1 MDFQIVARPHH
12 VGASWEKNVIFAIK
26 VWYPGSHSGCVP
38 TLSKN
43 FPDRSRITGSLLQ
56 RKHGGTDWNVCLLF
70 PESVG
75 AFPKVTQSGDIV
87 TEKWPSSKHF
97 QAMCYSQDTECWENY
112 VPSVNERHQKR
123 MWFQASIRNCQDS
136 QMLELQVC
144 TEDLI
149 SRSVQYVSLHF
160 HSLLNTFL
168 AQTGTVHEETGRG
181 VCLRM
186 LSPIFCC

>member
-1 MDFQIVARPHH
+1 MWILPSRSGIQVRTQDVSPQYPRIFQ
-12 VGASWEKNVIFAIK
+12 
-26 VWYPGSHSGCVP
+26 
-38 TLSKN
+38 TDL
-43 FPDRSRITGSLLQ
+43 GSLDLSY
-56 RKHGGTDWNVCLLF
+56 RENMVGGTDWNVCLLF

-75 AFPKVTQSGDIV
+75 AFPKVTKSGEIV

-97 QAMCYSQDTECWENY
+97 QAMCYFQDSECWENY

-123 MWFQASIRNCQDS
+123 MGFQASIRNCQDS

-160 HSLLNTFL
+160 HSFLNTFL
-168 AQTGTVHEETGRG
+168 AQNGTVHE
-181 VCLRM
+181 
-186 LSPIFCC
+186 